1 MSLFMV
7 LVVSFL
13 AILIVAMANHEFLR
27 SLSILSRIGILM
39 YLVGLAI
46 LTMSTAI
53 PADMMLFDI
62 AGLACLAITVIA
74 VIIGINN
81 WINCFE
87 MGKIG
92 SNFWKSLANMIILML
107 VKSAVISLS
116 INTMVVFFVAN
127 VLVALSFICL
137 LIMGMTLFCFSESF
151 LEKVMFQMMNFNF

>member
-1 MSLFMV
+1 MV
-7 LVVSFL
+7 FVVSFL

-27 SLSILSRIGILM
+27 SLSTLSRIGILM

-53 PADMMLFDI
+53 PADMMIFDI

-92 SNFWKSLANMIILML
+92 SNFWKSLANMII
-107 VKSAVISLS
+107 
-116 INTMVVFFVAN
+116 
-127 VLVALSFICL
+127 
-137 LIMGMTLFCFSESF
+137 
-151 LEKVMFQMMNFNF
+151 